1 MADYTLSRAARRIRQ
16 LRKQHHLNQTQVA
29 KVMNVAQR
37 TYSDYERG
45 RTQLNIVHLLTLAKF
60 YDVSVDYIC
69 GVRNERLPFPRK

>member
-1 MADYTLSRAARRIRQ
+1 
-16 LRKQHHLNQTQVA
+16 
-29 KVMNVAQR
+29 MNVAQR